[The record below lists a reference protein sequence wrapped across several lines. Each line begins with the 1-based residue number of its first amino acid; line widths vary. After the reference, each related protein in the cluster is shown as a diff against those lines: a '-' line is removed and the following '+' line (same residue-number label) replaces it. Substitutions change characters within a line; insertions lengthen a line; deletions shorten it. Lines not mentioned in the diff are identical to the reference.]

1 MATTTV
7 ETKPNP
13 LSWLAGLISWIGT
26 TLKIISSNKVGFVGF
41 IGLVIILLITYIGPI
56 FVPMDM
62 SANVG
67 QIYQPPSLE
76 HPLGT
81 DSEGRDVLVQIIHG
95 GRSIISVG
103 FMAAV
108 ISTFI
113 ALTLGSIS
121 AYFGGLVDTIL
132 TWIADVV
139 LTIPSV
145 IFLAVL
151 AGIFQFKTQF
161 SIALIIGAI
170 SWPSLM
176 RAIRSQVLS
185 LKERDYVE
193 AARCLDLGTPHI
205 IFREIAP
212 NMAGYIAI
220 SFTLALTSAMYASV
234 GLIFLG
240 LVPLA
245 GINWGVML
253 NLAWVRGAI
262 FFKDSLL
269 YILSPIVAISLFQL
283 SLVAFSRSLAE
294 IFDPR
299 LRGGS

>member
-7 ETKPNP
+7 ETRSNP
-13 LSWLAGLISWIGT
+13 LSWLASVISWIGT
-26 TLKIISSNKVGFVGF
+26 TLKLISNNKVGFVGF

-151 AGIFQFKTQF
+151 AGIFQFKTQA

-193 AARCLDLGTPHI
+193 AARCLDLGTTHI